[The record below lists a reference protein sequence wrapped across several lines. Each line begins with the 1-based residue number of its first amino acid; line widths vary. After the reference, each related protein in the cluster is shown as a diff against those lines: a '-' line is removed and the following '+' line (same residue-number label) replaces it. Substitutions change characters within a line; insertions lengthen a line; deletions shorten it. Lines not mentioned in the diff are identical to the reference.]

1 MFDFFYKFSKAL
13 LPFCTRGRGTSRSF
27 SLFPL
32 PLSSP
37 PARFSSHNIPFVGV
51 PTLAKIK
58 PQYILAHLQMAQSE
72 QANDPSQINDTTA
85 STDAS
90 GSVEPK
96 GPTALQRSLARGKYY
111 AGLESLSQLQEA
123 PPQSHW
129 TSARV
134 DQWIREAKKL
144 WSRCGAQVV
153 IAKISAKEFRGV
165 EFEFLQLLVDFPD
178 ERIGG
183 AFLEYNELITR
194 ARQYNIKVFPLPV
207 PADLVP
213 EPIPA
218 SRPASQAPVVSTAEL
233 SVIGTQENTTSAS
246 RTSKSSAPLA
256 NAPPV
261 VKSGASQGTAPSKAS
276 SDTSST
282 GPQRPK
288 LTLHGPRPPIA
299 AQDPVFTL
307 DPTSPLHPAATNVVT
322 LPPSSNPFT
331 DPFATRRP
339 NPLLGVRRPQGQ
351 AAINPPPPPTRPDS
365 RPQPR
370 APLAPILPDP
380 DPINEGSVT
389 SSSRR
394 RTPLFFP
401 GTDDEDDLP
410 TPVADKKGKGK
421 EIIQGT
427 DEDEED
433 FQGSTSPFVAMDV
446 DEDDVGSPPLTNVAR
461 RYRSPILPGANPIP
475 VSELLGAP
483 TITRPKKGSQRKPK
497 FDNPPLAPNDS
508 AAEGTVKASR
518 ASEKALK
525 ASKDKEVGE
534 VSKGEVVATKAIRPR
549 GPSRIKPPLASMGI
563 QSGGFGEDVPTDLR
577 PIKNG
582 LKSIGGTR
590 GGTFRWRTVREAL
603 RSMLSQEDAVPK
615 VLDELGTVSLNP
627 LHHYRPK
634 EYQSINAFESAMTTL
649 TQHANNLEDVVVNY
663 MAGIDAMT
671 QLQGLRTQIGH
682 LRECL
687 GADTRVEDVV
697 EEDDD
702 EVFQVDD
709 VAEGEPGPS
718 RKRKRS
724 GK

>member
-90 GSVEPK
+90 G
-96 GPTALQRSLARGKYY
+96 KYY

-178 ERIGG
+178 ERIGR

-233 SVIGTQENTTSAS
+233 SVI
-246 RTSKSSAPLA
+246 A

-339 NPLLGVRRPQGQ
+339 NPLLGVRRLQGQ

-483 TITRPKKGSQRKPK
+483 TITRPKKGLQRKPK

-582 LKSIGGTR
+582 LKSIGVLVVSKDFGNFVEVDKALWNKKVAPFV
-590 GGTFRWRTVREAL
+590 GELAL

-627 LHHYRPK
+627 LHHYHPK

-649 TQHANNLEDVVVNY
+649 TQHANNLEDVVINY